1 MAQNISIGT
10 ADNEGDG
17 QTLREAFRR
26 VRKNFAEIY
35 GDTDSA
41 NLTDTETLPTGTFV
55 ESVQDIVGGMLT
67 GNTENNITVT
77 YQDSDGTIDFDVSA
91 DITDVNAGSGLT
103 GVNEGGGAATLNV
116 GAGNGITVNADDV
129 ALASSVAGS
138 GLTYTSGVLSVDAID
153 TAGISDDAVTAAKLN
168 EFDDTLTASTSGDI
182 IVSNGTDFIHATMS
196 GDATIASG
204 GALTI
209 GNNKITHDKL
219 ENRYTALSALGSGS
233 SFTVN
238 FSNATT
244 FTATAN
250 ANATFTFSN
259 AKQGQVI
266 DLIVSGNY
274 TITLSETG
282 STFNKVGGVDYDGSA
297 SNLIQVVCTDDTSG
311 SKIYHYSVGT
321 YTSDATPS

>member
-10 ADNEGDG
+10 SDNAGDG

-41 NLTDTETLPTGTFV
+41 NLTDTETLPTGSFT

-67 GNTENNITVT
+67 GNTETNITVT
-77 YQDSDGTIDFDVSA
+77 YDDSDGTIDFVVAA
-91 DITDVNAGSGLT
+91 DITDVNAGAGMT
-103 GVNEGGGAATLNV
+103 GTGESGGAATLNV
-116 GAGNGITVNADDV
+116 IGGDGITVNANDV

-153 TAGISDDAVTAAKLN
+153 TAGIAADAVTAAKLN
-168 EFDDTLTASTSGDI
+168 EFDDTLTAATSGDI

-209 GNNKITHDKL
+209 SNDAVDHDQL
-219 ENRYTALSALGSGS
+219 ADRYTATSAETSA
-233 SFTVN
+233 
-238 FSNATT
+238 ATMT
-244 FTATAN
+244 LDTATADVFTWTSAGVN
-250 ANATFTFSN
+250 AISFSN
-259 AKQGQVI
+259 VKIGSTCAVVI
-266 DLIVSGNY
+266 TGGGGSSTVS
-274 TITLSETG
+274 LSNING
-282 STFNKVGGVDYDGSA
+282 SSGTFNKLGGTY
-297 SNLIQVVCTDDTSG
+297 DDTS
-311 SKIYHYSVGT
+311 STKNLIEFKFIS
-321 YTSDATPS
+321 TSEAWYQISQIAS